1 MDQTRKDMILG
12 AGLKYFVSSSN
23 KIITCSM
30 NATLIN
36 IRVKLFKI
44 KILFDT
50 ISKFSL

>member
-12 AGLKYFVSSSN
+12 AGLKYLVFSS
-23 KIITCSM
+23 KIITCLM

-44 KILFDT
+44 KIIFDT